1 MSVVVGGDNMWL
13 VRRDI
18 QGVGKDFFVKENFA
32 SGGRR
37 VVGEVE
43 VGEKWSTTGVWER
56 RCLRI

>member
-1 MSVVVGGDNMWL
+1 MWL

-43 VGEKWSTTGVWER
+43 VGEKWCTTGVWER
-56 RCLRI
+56 RCLEDLR